1 MKKKLFLLVSIFIL
15 AITFS
20 SNTKSISVTSIKY
33 KDGNSTPTEEEAL
46 NALKATA
53 YAYYYRGKNIQY
65 SDETYFPETYSLRPA
80 GQSFYTPPEYATDQN
95 TLNLHCMSFVY
106 LVYNQAFKNKNNNSG
121 YWLGGLNAKDTT
133 TVSVMSR
140 MANPDSS
147 NPSPHGQ
154 EITVF
159 YKKFT
164 SRGDASKCASCL
176 FRKTGND
183 CPDTCSVSNEQ
194 NIDLKPGDIIVER
207 TGKYDSN
214 NKFTGENTG
223 HAILYLGDDKVI
235 NVSQTVNGYRANK
248 YAFLDKTDTTN
259 WATQKISTINPNGAV
274 GFVSLENNVFKTTT
288 GQINK
293 YIFASDIYKLAVLR
307 PFNIITKNNSE
318 YTISETAK
326 VRVNYPDLVINKT
339 ASVKKYDNVYLGEEI
354 TYTIKLE
361 NKSTTINY
369 SNISVSDKVPTN
381 TDFVSIKDG
390 NNNNGNL
397 SWTLNLGKGE
407 TKEISYT
414 VRVKNN
420 ESIIN
425 SSVNSNNTKVNG
437 MNVNNIEN
445 KIKGKFT
452 KNVYDKI
459 IEISNDKVGQTVEDS
474 NIVSTIY
481 KELTNNKYT
490 EFDNR
495 TADNY
500 LNSLYNISNVNLQDV
515 NLVGTRFGSGTKN
528 TYVLKEEVD
537 SMYVKDLFG
546 GTFTKGIL
554 DSDNEDQ
561 RYFRINNDTLTI
573 GDVLI
578 IHDEDYQVDKYVVGE
593 KNMYLY
599 IGNGEF
605 VTIDPNTKK
614 VVKLDEKAS
623 ETLTVYENGTTR
635 TDTHQTN
642 RSRLIES
649 LAGQNTFVVLR
660 PSNIMTKNLIDE
672 VNDKYKTAD
681 VVLPDTSSKIGIL
694 MYIIGGLLVM
704 LGSIVLIKN
713 YAKKAI

>member
-1 MKKKLFLLVSIFIL
+1 MKKKIFISISMFIL
-15 AITFS
+15 ILFS
-20 SNTKSISVTSIKY
+20 TNTKDNISVSSIKY
-33 KDGNSTPTEEEAL
+33 KEGNNTPTEQEAL

-65 SDETYFPETYSLRPA
+65 SDETYFPENYLLRPT

-106 LVYNQAFKNKNNNSG
+106 LVYNQAFKNKNNGSG
-121 YWLGGLNAKDTT
+121 YWLGGLNAKNTT
-133 TVSVMSR
+133 TLSVMSR
-140 MANPDSS
+140 MADSESS

-159 YKKFT
+159 YQKFT
-164 SRGDASKCASCL
+164 NRGDASKCVSCL

-207 TGKYDSN
+207 TGKYDSDD
-214 NKFTGENTG
+214 KFTGEASG
-223 HAILYLGDDKVI
+223 HAMLYLGDDKVI
-235 NVSQTVNGYRANK
+235 NVSQTVNGYKADK
-248 YAFLDKTDTTN
+248 YTFLDKTDTTN
-259 WATQKISTINPNGAV
+259 WDTQKISTVNPKGIV
-274 GFVSLENNVFKTTT
+274 GFLSLENNVIKFTS

-293 YIFASDIYKLAVLR
+293 YVFASDIYIIAVLW

-318 YTISETAK
+318 YTISDAAK
-326 VRVNYPDLVINKT
+326 IRVNYPDLVINKT
-339 ASVKKYDNVYLGEEI
+339 ASVKKYDNVYLGEKI

-361 NKSTTINY
+361 NKSTTTNY

-381 TDFVSIKDG
+381 TDFVSIKNG

-407 TKEISYT
+407 TKEINYT
-414 VRVKNN
+414 VRVKND

-452 KNVYDKI
+452 KKVYDKI
-459 IEISNDKVGQTVEDS
+459 IEISNDKVGQTVENS

-490 EFDNR
+490 EFDNK

-515 NLVGTRFGSGTKN
+515 DLVGTRFGSGTKN
-528 TYVLKEEVD
+528 TYVLKEKLD

-546 GTFTKGIL
+546 GIFTKGII

-614 VVKLDEKAS
+614 VVKLDEKTT
-623 ETLTVYENGTTR
+623 ETLTVYENGTTI
-635 TDTHQTN
+635 TDIHQTN

-649 LAGQNTFVVLR
+649 LAGQNTFIVLR
-660 PSNIMTKNLIDE
+660 PSNIMSKSLIDE
-672 VNDKYKTAD
+672 LNNKYNSVEVPNT
-681 VVLPDTSSKIGIL
+681 LSKRGIILYIISGIL
-694 MYIIGGLLVM
+694 LMVGSSVII
-704 LGSIVLIKN
+704 S
-713 YAKKAI
+713 AKRKKTI